1 MYIGCHVC
9 RCKLVSSLMSV
20 YRTSLKFKMDS
31 FLEFNLTFFSDSC
44 CPALFE
50 TSLGLPHLGGEYV
63 RAYCIYFL

>member
-1 MYIGCHVC
+1 MCVIFA
-9 RCKLVSSLMSV
+9 VS
-20 YRTSLKFKMDS
+20 RTSLMFKMDA
-31 FLEFNLTFFSDSC
+31 FLEFNLTFFSDIC